1 MKTRFIFNPCSGHN
15 RRRPGLDRSI
25 REFISARSLDAEIVS
40 TDAPG
45 HATELAREAAQT
57 GCEQVVAVGGDG
69 TMNEVAQALLH
80 TPAALAL
87 VPCGS
92 GNGLALHLGLP
103 LSPLGALSLIAGGG
117 AVGRVAALDTGAA
130 DGWPFFNA
138 MGLGLDADVSHRF
151 NGLVKRGLPGYMRTA
166 LAAVRNIRPERVC
179 ISSANFRDELYV
191 LLVAV
196 ANSDQYGN
204 NARIAPG
211 ARVDDGMLD
220 LIAVAPVGLVGA
232 ALLAARLFTGSFDE
246 SRHVRRL
253 SGRKFVVDRVAPGL
267 IHTDGETHSAG
278 ARVEVVVQPRSLRV
292 LVPLSSR
299 AAARPID
306 PAPAGFAVQLP

>member
-1 MKTRFIFNPCSGHN
+1 MKTRFIFNPYSGHN
-15 RRRPGLDRSI
+15 RKRPGLDAAI
-25 REFISARSLDAEIVS
+25 RDFISARSLDAQVVT

-103 LSPLGALSLIAGGG
+103 LSPLGALTLIAGS
-117 AVGRVAALDTGAA
+117 AGRVAALDTGAA
-130 DGWPFFNA
+130 DGFPFFNA

-151 NGLVKRGLPGYMRTA
+151 NSLVQRGLPGYVRTA
-166 LAAVRNIRPERVC
+166 AAAVRAIRPERVC
-179 ISSANFRDELYV
+179 ITSSNFRDELDVY
-191 LLVAV
+191 LVAV

-211 ARVDDGMLD
+211 ARVDDGLLD
-220 LIAVAPVGLVGA
+220 LVAVAPVGLFGA
-232 ALLAARLFTGSFDE
+232 AVLAARLFAGTLDE
-246 SRHVRRL
+246 SSRVRRL
-253 SGRKFVVDRVAPGL
+253 RGSSFVIDRVAPGL
-267 IHTDGETHSAG
+267 IHTDGETRAAG
-278 ARVEVVVQPRSLRV
+278 ARVEVVVRPRSLRV

-299 AAARPID
+299 AAVRPID
-306 PAPAGFAVQLP
+306 PAPAGFALQLP

>member
-1 MKTRFIFNPCSGHN
+1 MKTRFIFNPYSGHN
-15 RRRPGLDRSI
+15 RRRPWFAASI
-25 REFISARSLDAEIVS
+25 RDYISAHSLDAELVV

-45 HATELAREAAQT
+45 HATELARDAAQT

-103 LSPLGALSLIAGGG
+103 LAPLRALALIAGGSG
-117 AVGRVAALDTGAA
+117 AGRIAALDTGAA

-151 NGLVKRGLPGYMRTA
+151 NSLAQRGLPGYARTA
-166 LAAVRNIRPERVC
+166 IAAVRNIRPERVC
-179 ISSANFRDELYV
+179 ITSSNFRDELDV

-220 LIAVAPVGLVGA
+220 LVAVAPVGFFGA

-253 SGRKFVVDRVAPGL
+253 RGRSFVIDRVAPGL
-267 IHTDGETHSAG
+267 IHTDGETRTAG
-278 ARVEVVVQPRSLRV
+278 ARVEVAVRPHSLRV

-299 AAARPID
+299 VATRPAD
-306 PAPAGFAVQLP
+306 PTSVRFALQLP